1 MGGLKPKSLSDKSVV
16 AYAKAKAQGKG
27 FDSLSKTGRT
37 FKRNTKEE
45 EEEKIKKIKQARLGK
60 STSKTLLA

>member
-27 FDSLSKTGRT
+27 FDSLPKTGRT
-37 FKRNTKEE
+37 FERNTKEE
-45 EEEKIKKIKQARLGK
+45 EEEKI
-60 STSKTLLA
+60 